1 MNKAMRVY
9 VIGAGAMG
17 GFYGGLLKRAG
28 YDVSLIDVREAHVA
42 IINRDGL
49 KVEGVRGK
57 HTVRIPAYTSYDGL
71 APCDL
76 AIVFTDSN
84 ATREAAATAN
94 AILKADGFAMTLQNG
109 IGNVEVLIDALGRER
124 VVAGVTM
131 NSGAHPEPGLSVYT
145 NADMTTI
152 GELDGSRSERIVAVA
167 EMLNKAEIETEVV
180 DDPMSYVYGKFVLN
194 CGVNAIAAV
203 TGLRSGEVYR
213 TPELRGLQGHM
224 IDEVLRVVDAKG
236 WKLSESDPRAK
247 ILHHSSLR
255 FNKPSMLQ
263 HVEQGRRTEIDAI
276 NGALVREAHSIG
288 VAVPYNEAVVALVKG
303 VEKSRRQLLHEP
315 PIDYA
320 KWEAEA
326 AKQT

>member
-1 MNKAMRVY
+1 MRDTRIY

-28 YDVSLIDVREAHVA
+28 YDVSLIDVREDHVA
-42 IINRDGL
+42 RINRDGL
-49 KVEGVRGK
+49 KVQGVRGD
-57 HTVRIPAYTSYDGL
+57 HVISIPAVTRYQDL

-94 AILKADGFAMTLQNG
+94 AVLKPDGFAMTLQNG
-109 IGNVEVLIDALGRER
+109 IGNVEVLVEVLGKER

-152 GELDGSRSERIVAVA
+152 GELDGGRSERIVAVA
-167 EMLNKAEIETEVV
+167 DMLNAAQIETEVV
-180 DDPMSYVYGKFVLN
+180 DDPMSYVHGKFVLN

-213 TPELRGLQGHM
+213 TPELRALQGHM
-224 IDEVLRVVDAKG
+224 MDEIMSVVEAKG
-236 WKLSESDPRAK
+236 WTLSEADPRTK
-247 ILHHSSLR
+247 ILYHSKR
-255 FNKPSMLQ
+255 RYNKPSMLQ

-276 NGALVREAHSIG
+276 NGALVREAHALG
-288 VAVPYNEAVVALVKG
+288 LAVPYNEAVVAIVKG

-320 KWEAEA
+320 QLEAEA
-326 AKQT
+326 AADR

>member
-1 MNKAMRVY
+1 MKIY

-17 GFYGGLLKRAG
+17 GFYGGLLRKAG
-28 YDVSLIDVREAHVA
+28 YDVSLIDVREDHVA
-42 IINRDGL
+42 IIKRDGI
-49 KVEGVRGK
+49 KVEGVRGN
-57 HTVRIPAYTSYDGL
+57 HVIRIPAYTRYDDL
-71 APCDL
+71 PSCDM

-84 ATREAAATAN
+84 STREAAVTAK
-94 AILKADGFAMTLQNG
+94 AVLRADGFAMTLQNG
-109 IGNVEVLIDALGRER
+109 IGNVEVLVETLGRER

-131 NSGAHPEPGLSVYT
+131 NSGAHPEPGKSVYT

-152 GELDGSRSERIVAVA
+152 GELDGGKSGRIVAVA
-167 EMLNKAEIETEVV
+167 DMLNAAGIETEIV
-180 DDPMSYVYGKFVLN
+180 DDPMSYVYGKWVLN

-213 TPELRGLQGHM
+213 TPELRELQGHM
-224 IDEVLRVVDAKG
+224 IDEVLALVKAKG
-236 WKLSESDPRAK
+236 WKLSETDPKGK
-247 ILHHSSLR
+247 ILHHSRLR

-276 NGALVREAHSIG
+276 NGALVREARALGI
-288 VAVPYNEAVVALVKG
+288 AVPYNEAVVAMVKG

-320 KWEAEA
+320 KREVEA
-326 AKQT
+326 AAEDDR